1 MKVLVT
7 YASRHGS
14 TRGIAE
20 RIAETIQRSGLE
32 VSLRPIGQDGSVLPF
47 DAYVVG
53 SAAYMNTWLKE
64 ATAFVR
70 EHQQLLAGKPVWLFS
85 SGPLGTDRIDKQGRD
100 VIEASIPAEFR
111 TFAATIKPRDERVFF
126 GAWDPNAEPMGIAD
140 RFMRGFTGLF
150 PSIKSSMPFG
160 DFRDW
165 REIEA
170 WAEGIARELLGSDVA
185 TPVATPA

>member
-20 RIAETIQRSGLE
+20 RIAQTIQRSGLDA
-32 VSLRPIGQDGSVLPF
+32 SLRPIGQDGSVEQF
-47 DAYVVG
+47 DAYVIG
-53 SAAYMNTWLKE
+53 SAAYLTSWLRE

-70 EHQQLLAGKPVWLFS
+70 AHQDLLAGKPVWLFS
-85 SGPLGTDRIDKQGRD
+85 SGPVGPDKVDQQGRN
-100 VIEASIPAEFR
+100 VLVTSIPKEFAGFE
-111 TFAATIKPRDERVFF
+111 TTIHPRDERVFF
-126 GAWDPNAEPMGIAD
+126 GAWDPDSEPRGLAD
-140 RFMRGFTGLF
+140 RFVRGFTGLF
-150 PSIKSSMPFG
+150 PGIKSSMPFG

-170 WAEGIARELLGSDVA
+170 WAEGIAKELLGANVVPA
-185 TPVATPA
+185 VATPA

>member
-20 RIAETIQRSGLE
+20 RIAEKLGRPGLE
-32 VSLRPIGQDGSVLPF
+32 VSLRPIGQDGSVEQY
-47 DAYVVG
+47 DAYVIG
-53 SAAYMNTWLKE
+53 SAAYMNAWLKE

-70 EHQQLLAGKPVWLFS
+70 EHERLLAGKPVWLFS
-85 SGPLGTDRIDKQGRD
+85 SGPVGPDKVDKHGRD
-100 VIEASIPAEFR
+100 VLEASIPAEFK
-111 TFAATIKPRDERVFF
+111 TFSARLKPRDERVFF
-126 GAWDPNAEPMGIAD
+126 GAWDPDAEPIGFAD

-170 WAEGIARELLGSDVA
+170 WAESIATDLLGSGVA
-185 TPVATPA
+185 AATTA

>member
-20 RIAETIQRSGLE
+20 RIAEVIQRQGLE
-32 VSLRPIGQDGSVLPF
+32 VSVRPIGQDGSVEQY
-47 DAYVVG
+47 DAYVIG
-53 SAAYMNTWLKE
+53 SAAYMTSWLRE

-70 EHQQLLAGKPVWLFS
+70 AHQRLLAGKPVWLFS
-85 SGPLGTDRIDKQGRD
+85 SGPVGPDKVDKQGRD
-100 VIEASIPAEFR
+100 VLVTSIPKEFPG
-111 TFAATIKPRDERVFF
+111 FEATIHPREERIFF
-126 GAWDPNAEPMGIAD
+126 GAWDPNAEPQGIAD
-140 RFMRGFTGLF
+140 RLVRGFTGLF
-150 PSIKSSMPFG
+150 PGIKAAMPFG

-170 WAEGIARELLGSDVA
+170 WAESIATELVGAEVA
-185 TPVATPA
+185 APA